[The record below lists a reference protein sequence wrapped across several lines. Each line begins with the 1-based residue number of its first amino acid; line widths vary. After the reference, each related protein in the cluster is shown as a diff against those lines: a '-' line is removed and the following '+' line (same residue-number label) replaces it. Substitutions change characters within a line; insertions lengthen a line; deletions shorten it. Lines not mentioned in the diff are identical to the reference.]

1 MVHKSKNSKGE
12 DGTGEE
18 RDWAKFLLHITLI
31 INLFAI
37 LFYYIGFL
45 VYLGGGRYY
54 GIFDFFYLLFHSISE
69 SVLSSLLLFVAYGWT
84 ITYIRNEDFDIYI
97 PLGTHLLT
105 FSEHDGLYKFDPH
118 TTGES

>member
-1 MVHKSKNSKGE
+1 MVHQSKNSKGE
-12 DGTGEE
+12 DGAAEE

-54 GIFDFFYLLFHSISE
+54 GVFDFVYLLFHSISE

-84 ITYIRNEDFDIYI
+84 ITFIKN
-97 PLGTHLLT
+97 
-105 FSEHDGLYKFDPH
+105 
-118 TTGES
+118 